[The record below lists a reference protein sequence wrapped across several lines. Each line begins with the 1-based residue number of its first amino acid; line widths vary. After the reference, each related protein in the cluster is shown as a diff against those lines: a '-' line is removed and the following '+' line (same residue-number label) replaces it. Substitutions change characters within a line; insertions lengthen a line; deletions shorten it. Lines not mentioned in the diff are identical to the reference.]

1 MIHTALK
8 GKSDMAGPV
17 QAAEDKGI
25 DYAGKKIG
33 MWIFLFTELLFFGG
47 MFLLY
52 SIFRAQYP
60 AEFHVSAAEENLLL
74 GAINTF
80 VLLTSSLFIAL
91 SIAAIKRG
99 RKTLSLQLQ
108 GLTILCGIIFLIIKY
123 FEWSEK
129 IAKGIY
135 PDSPVLLGMGSG
147 ETLFFGL
154 YYMMTGIHGLH
165 VLIGILV
172 IAVMFNFTRTDTIT
186 SQNFIKLEN
195 TGLYWHFVDIVW
207 IYLFPLFYLVT

>member
-1 MIHTALK
+1 MREKT
-8 GKSDMAGPV
+8 DMAEPL
-17 QAAEDKGI
+17 QAAGESGI
-25 DYAGKKIG
+25 DYTGKKIG

-52 SIFRAQYP
+52 SIYRAQYP
-60 AEFHVSAAEENLLL
+60 SEFHASAREENLLL
-74 GAINTF
+74 GAVNTF

-91 SIAAIKRG
+91 SIAAVKAG
-99 RKTLSLQLQ
+99 RKKLSLQLQ
-108 GLTILCGIIFLIIKY
+108 TLTILCGIIFLVIKY
-123 FEWSEK
+123 FEWTEK

-135 PDSPVLLGMGSG
+135 PDSPVLLGMGNG

-154 YYMMTGIHGLH
+154 YYVMTGIHGLH

-172 IAVMFNFTRTDTIT
+172 IAAMVHFTKKNEIT
-186 SQNFIKLEN
+186 STNFIKLEN

-207 IYLFPLFYLVT
+207 IYLFPLFYLIT

>member
-1 MIHTALK
+1 MIEPLQAK
-8 GKSDMAGPV
+8 GES
-17 QAAEDKGI
+17 GI
-25 DYAGKKIG
+25 DYTGKKIG

-60 AEFHVSAAEENLLL
+60 SEFHISAREENLVL
-74 GAINTF
+74 GTINTF
-80 VLLTSSLFIAL
+80 ALLTSSLFIAL
-91 SIAAIKRG
+91 SIAAIRRG
-99 RKTLSLQLQ
+99 NKKQSLWLQ
-108 GLTILCGIIFLIIKY
+108 GLTILCGIIFLVIKY

-172 IAVMFNFTRTDTIT
+172 IAVMLHFTRQDTIT
-186 SQNFIKLEN
+186 SQNYVKLEN

-207 IYLFPLFYLVT
+207 IYLFPLFYLIT